1 MASFVVGDGNRE
13 NNYFFEVAKEHGSC
27 VFTEAFF
34 AGELDRVKDTDK
46 NAPLSY
52 LKNGNSATV
61 VVALPK
67 DALQDLG
74 VDSFDKIG
82 EVSHDK
88 IVAAVNKHQKAKG
101 GLLFEFRSLFNGSIS
116 LLNLV
121 SRTKEQTSLIPD
133 NGLHG
138 YDCKQIKEGIEKG
151 SIIPFYYQSIYRMK
165 NGDCRPIRCY
175 CLASIKDLL

>member
-1 MASFVVGDGNRE
+1 MAGFVIGEGNE
-13 NNYFFEVAKEHGSC
+13 SNFFFEVAKEQGSC

-34 AGELDRVKDTDK
+34 AGELDRIRDTDK

-74 VDSFDKIG
+74 VDSFDKIE
-82 EVSHDK
+82 EVAHDK
-88 IVAAVNKHQKAKG
+88 IVAAVNKHQKARG
-101 GLLFEFRSLFNGSIS
+101 GILFEFRSLFNGSIS
-116 LLNLV
+116 LNNLV
-121 SRTKEQTSLIPD
+121 NKIKEQTTLVPD

-151 SIIPFYYQSIYRMK
+151 SIIPFHYQSIYRLK
-165 NGDCRPIRCY
+165 DGDCRPIRCY
-175 CLASIKDLL
+175 CLVSVQDKL